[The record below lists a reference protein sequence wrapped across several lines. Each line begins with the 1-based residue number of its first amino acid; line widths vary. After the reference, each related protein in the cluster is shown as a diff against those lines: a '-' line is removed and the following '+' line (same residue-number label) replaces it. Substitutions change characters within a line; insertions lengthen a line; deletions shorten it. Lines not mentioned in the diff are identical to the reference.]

1 MKKVLL
7 FNVMMLFSITM
18 FAQTNKNWKEVS
30 KKDVIQVTKFVERES
45 FPTEYNLYQVNIESL
60 KLSLLSAPDRKAS
73 AKSNTIISLPNI
85 NGKMEKFAVYEA
97 SNFDAD
103 LQAQYPNIRAYV
115 GIGIDDKSAQARI
128 SLDPR
133 GIQATVFRTGKR
145 NEFVEPYS
153 EDGSVYAVYNSSRVK
168 GKLPFTCSTQD
179 NEIVENISS
188 EVLRSSNGTLKTF
201 RLAMSCT
208 AEYANYFGATSA
220 AQSGLVLAAY
230 NATMTRVNGVFEID
244 LAIHLNI
251 TANSTNVIYYDP
263 TTDPYAI
270 PSIGTASPGGTWN
283 AELQSTL
290 TSVLGTTTYDI
301 GHLFGDSGGGGNAG
315 CIGCVCSTDGS
326 KGSGYTSP
334 GDGVPAGDNF
344 DIDYVAHEMGHQFGG
359 NHTFSHSTENTA
371 VNIEPGSG
379 STIMGYAGIT
389 GATDVQAHSDPYF
402 AYRSILQIQT
412 NLLSKTCS
420 TNTTITH
427 GTPVVNAG
435 ADWTIPKGTPF
446 KLTGSAT
453 DSGGNGSLTYCWEQ
467 NDDASSGLG
476 ASNSLGATG
485 SLVSVGKTTG
495 PNFRS
500 RNPETVPHRYMPKMQ
515 SILNNTLTADWE
527 SVSNIAR
534 NLNFTLTVRDN
545 IVGGGQTN
553 TDAMIVTVNSLVGP
567 FDVTSQNTDQIIWA
581 QGSSQTIT
589 WAVNGTTSLVGST
602 NVDILL
608 STDNGQTFATTLA
621 SNVPNN
627 GSYSITVPVV
637 TAANCRVMVKP
648 TGNIYFDV
656 NSKNIAIG
664 DFTYQA
670 QNVCTDYPFTFN
682 AAIPENAAQYAGYS
696 LTIADSFTVTDVN
709 VSLNATHPNI
719 STLQFGISSPVGY
732 AQATPVISRLFRNSF
747 SCASGVNLNKFFDMS
762 GTAINCSNT
771 TDGAATI
778 PFDDISTTNYVG
790 INSAGSWYIWF
801 TDLNTTDGLTGTIN
815 TATFNL
821 CKAEFVPVLKNE
833 TFGLTDFALYPNPNN
848 GNFTVQFS
856 SESSNDV
863 SVTVH
868 DLRGRQVFTKS
879 FQNNGLFN
887 QDLNL
892 SNTSSG
898 IYLVTVQDGNKKEV
912 KKIVVE

>member
-30 KKDVIQVTKFVERES
+30 KKDVIHVTKIVERES
-45 FPTEYNLYQVNIESL
+45 FPTEFNLYQVNIESL

-73 AKSNTIISLPNI
+73 TKSNTIISLPNI
-85 NGKMEKFAVYEA
+85 NGKMEKFEVYEA
-97 SNFDAD
+97 SNFDEE

-115 GIGIDDKSAQARI
+115 GVGIDDKSAQARI

-133 GIQATVFRTGKR
+133 GIQAMVFRAGKR

-153 EDGSVYAVYNSSRVK
+153 EDGSVYAVYNSSRAK

-179 NEIVENISS
+179 SEIVENISPV
-188 EVLRSSNGTLKTF
+188 VLKSSNGTLKTF

-230 NATMTRVNGVFEID
+230 NATMTRVNGVYEID
-244 LAIHLNI
+244 LAIHMNI
-251 TANSTNVIYYDP
+251 TANSTNVIYYNAG
-263 TTDPYAI
+263 TDPYSDATDL
-270 PSIGTASPGGTWN
+270 GNWN
-283 AELQSTL
+283 SQLQTTL
-290 TSVLGTTTYDI
+290 TNVLGVSTYDI
-301 GHLFGDSGGGGNAG
+301 GHLFGATGGGGNAG
-315 CIGCVCSTDGS
+315 CIGCVCSADGS

-334 GDGVPAGDNF
+334 ADGVPAGDNF

-359 NHTFSHSTENTA
+359 NHTFSHSTENNP

-379 STIMGYAGIT
+379 STIMAYAGIT
-389 GATDVQAHSDPYF
+389 GATDVQSHSDPYF

-420 TNTTITH
+420 TNTPITH

-446 KLTGSAT
+446 KLTGTAT

-545 IVGGGQTN
+545 VVGGGQTN
-553 TDAMIVTVNSLVGP
+553 TDAMVVTVNAGVGP
-567 FDVTSQNTDQIIWA
+567 FDVTSQNTDGLVWA

-608 STDNGQTFATTLA
+608 STDNGQTFAITLA
-621 SNVPNN
+621 SNVSNN
-627 GSYSITVPVV
+627 GSYVITVPAV

-664 DFTYQA
+664 DYAYQP
-670 QNVCTDYPFTFN
+670 QNVCVDYPFSLGAPITESADN
-682 AAIPENAAQYAGYS
+682 SYPGLG
-696 LTIADSFTVTDVN
+696 LTITDSFTITDANFYADV
-709 VSLNATHPNI
+709 THPNI
-719 STLQFGISSPVGY
+719 GQFNLLIKSPWQTALNTALWYNNTGCTGANMDKWFDTAGTAVD
-732 AQATPVISRLFRNSF
+732 
-747 SCASGVNLNKFFDMS
+747 CASVTS
-762 GTAINCSNT
+762 GGPFLPYSVTNINGYN
-771 TDGAATI
+771 G
-778 PFDDISTTNYVG
+778 N
-790 INSAGSWYIWF
+790 NSAGSWVIYFKDTVVDSNVSNALFNSF
-801 TDLNTTDGLTGTIN
+801 TIQ
-815 TATFNL
+815 L
-821 CKAEFVPVLKNE
+821 CKSELVPVLSSSQN
-833 TFGLTDFALYPNPNN
+833 FGLTDFALFPNPNN
-848 GNFTVQFS
+848 GNFTIQFS
-856 SESSNDV
+856 SQSSNDV
-863 SVTVH
+863 NVTVH

-892 SNTSSG
+892 NNVSSG